1 MEVKRGDVDEGREGS
16 LHRHHS
22 VVMKASATSIVRLAR
37 EGRRFTVGGIKEN
50 KLTVAISEEEAS
62 FPGGGFRLI
71 GRAGLLASFEAAENT
86 SGVVSDNVVKEAVG
100 EAARGLAGLMEEA
113 CGIEANLRWNG
124 RVDEAQ
130 EGALGDESPRLPTAI
145 NATVAEGDNGTE
157 H

>member
-22 VVMKASATSIVRLAR
+22 VVMKASATSVVRLAR
-37 EGRRFTVGGIKEN
+37 EGGGFTVGGVKED
-50 KLTVAISEEEAS
+50 KLTVAISEEETIL
-62 FPGGGFRLI
+62 PGGGFRLI
-71 GRAGLLASFEAAENT
+71 GRAGLLASFEAAKNT

-113 CGIEANLRWNG
+113 CGIEASLGWNG

-145 NATVAEGDNGTE
+145 NATVAEGDN
-157 H
+157 